1 MSLNDQMKRLL
12 WPRAAPKKISLGALA
27 EAQGKIGKRGWVDK
41 LGDIWAEKL

>member
-1 MSLNDQMKRLL
+1 MKRLL

-27 EAQGKIGKRGWVDK
+27 EAQGKIGKRGWIDK